1 MLGLIQE
8 IVDWVGPAFTV
19 AGYWIIAAIVVMER
33 SIFLG
38 LIVPGDIVMALG
50 GVYAAQGD
58 LDLLGVMVVGFL
70 ASAAGES
77 IGYWLGHR
85 HGVGLVSRLPFGD
98 RLKRRLEAGK
108 KHFREHGALTVA
120 FGRYATGAGSF
131 IPFIVGAGDMPY
143 RKFVAVDL
151 AAIAVWAVG
160 VALVGYLL
168 GSNLELV
175 DSILTNFGW
184 IMLGL
189 LVLAVGGRL
198 LWKRYRKRRAS
209 S

>member
-1 MLGLIQE
+1 MLALIQE
-8 IVDWVGPAFTV
+8 LVDWVGPAFAA

-50 GVYAAQGD
+50 GVYAARGD
-58 LDLLGVMVVGFL
+58 LDLVAVMVVGFL

-77 IGYWLGHR
+77 IGYWLGNR

-98 RLKRRLEAGK
+98 RLKRRLEAGR
-108 KHFREHGALTVA
+108 KHFREHGVLTVA

-143 RKFVAVDL
+143 HRFLAVDL

-160 VALVGYLL
+160 VALLGYLL
-168 GSNLELV
+168 GRNLELV
-175 DSILTNFGW
+175 DSILSNFGW

-189 LVLAVGGRL
+189 LVLAVAGRI

-209 S
+209 A